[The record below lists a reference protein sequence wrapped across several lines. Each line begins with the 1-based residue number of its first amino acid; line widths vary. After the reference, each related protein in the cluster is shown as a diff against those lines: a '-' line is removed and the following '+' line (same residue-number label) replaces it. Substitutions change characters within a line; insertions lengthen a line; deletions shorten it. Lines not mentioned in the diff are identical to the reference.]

1 MFSSLP
7 GTLVKKARMVQFI
20 LRTILLHIG
29 DVKGQLSFSYLENWV
44 TWNDSAAKQSIFSG
58 WTVQDEGYGRGTQSV
73 RAGSRLWMLRLQ
85 RRREQ
90 WHWKQRAFACFL
102 SLDDLSAEG
111 CLGPKLNTWFTG
123 ERHANL
129 CTQLQSL
136 GGQSMGL
143 RSNAPMSPKLV
154 AVLTFWMQFVCSS
167 RCPRDQQ
174 KELFHIWTFYFQSN
188 YVLKFSNFPCTP
200 PNKGEVEIFSGKVG
214 SSEKKARTGLES
226 C

>member
-29 DVKGQLSFSYLENWV
+29 DVKGQLSFSYLENWL

-111 CLGPKLNTWFTG
+111 CLGPKLNTWLTG

-143 RSNAPMSPKLV
+143 RSSAPMSPKPV
-154 AVLTFWMQFVCSS
+154 AVLSFWMQFALLDAQEISKRSYFTYGLSTSKAIMYLNFLIFLVLL
-167 RCPRDQQ
+167 PT
-174 KELFHIWTFYFQSN
+174 KE
-188 YVLKFSNFPCTP
+188 
-200 PNKGEVEIFSGKVG
+200 
-214 SSEKKARTGLES
+214 R
-226 C
+226 